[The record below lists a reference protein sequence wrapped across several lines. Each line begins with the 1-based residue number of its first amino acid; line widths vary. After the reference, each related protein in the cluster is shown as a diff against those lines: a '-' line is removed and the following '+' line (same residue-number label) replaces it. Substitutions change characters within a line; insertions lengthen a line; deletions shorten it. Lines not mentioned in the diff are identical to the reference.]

1 MIIPRRFALS
11 RLWKRNSAAREGL
24 AQTQHDKDD
33 RGMTANR
40 RIAPSLTAVTAVLS
54 ACLYGVVAEP
64 AASEDVG
71 NGPPPA
77 LEPGQAPPLPRSG
90 PLAQPRSQYQVG
102 FPSALTASVIPPAS
116 PPATVALG
124 EKLFFD
130 SRLSGDGTVAR
141 ATCHDP
147 ARAFT
152 DGRPTS
158 VGIHGRIRACTH

>member
-1 MIIPRRFALS
+1 
-11 RLWKRNSAAREGL
+11 
-24 AQTQHDKDD
+24 
-33 RGMTANR
+33 MTANR

-54 ACLYGVVAEP
+54 VCLYGVVAEP

-90 PLAQPRSQYQVG
+90 PLAQPRSQDQVG

-116 PPATVALG
+116 PLAPATVALG

-130 SRLSGDGTVAR
+130 GRLSGDGTPARR
-141 ATCHDP
+141 ATIRH
-147 ARAFT
+147 AHS
-152 DGRPTS
+152 PTAGPPRSASTAVS
-158 VGIHGRIRACTH
+158 VSATRQPS